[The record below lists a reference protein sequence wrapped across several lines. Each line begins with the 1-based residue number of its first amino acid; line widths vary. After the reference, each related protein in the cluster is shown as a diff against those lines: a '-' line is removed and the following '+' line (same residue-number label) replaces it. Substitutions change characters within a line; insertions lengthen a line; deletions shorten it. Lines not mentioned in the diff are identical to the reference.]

1 MCSSPQVMAPF
12 FEAFCPFRDCSL
24 GGPMNPLKRGA
35 TQKGLMK
42 VGSSDRE
49 DFRRRDYAYL

>member
-1 MCSSPQVMAPF
+1 
-12 FEAFCPFRDCSL
+12 
-24 GGPMNPLKRGA
+24 MNPLKRGA